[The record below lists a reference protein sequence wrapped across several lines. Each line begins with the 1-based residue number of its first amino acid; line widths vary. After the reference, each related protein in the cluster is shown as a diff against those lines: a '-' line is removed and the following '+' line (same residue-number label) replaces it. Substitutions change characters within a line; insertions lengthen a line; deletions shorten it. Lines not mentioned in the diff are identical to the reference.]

1 METKAVETRWR
12 GMTVR
17 YSFAIS
23 PHLSREF
30 CLNVPPSETKGAGP
44 CQRSIEFVAEQLFDE
59 LTRPNPY
66 LGLDRIEPI
75 VKKINS
81 LLGRWL

>member
-1 METKAVETRWR
+1 MSYTICPPLVTPDECVWVYQQIETKAVETRWR

-30 CLNVPPSETKGAGP
+30 CLNVPPSETKGAGN
-44 CQRSIEFVAEQLFDE
+44 AG
-59 LTRPNPY
+59 RPTHPQP
-66 LGLDRIEPI
+66 R
-75 VKKINS
+75 V
-81 LLGRWL
+81 